1 MYRISAV
8 SYLNTVPF
16 VFGIKQSGYI
26 DNYQLLLD
34 VPSVCADKIINSEAD
49 IGLIPVSGIPY
60 IKNCEIISDY
70 CIGSQGKVKTVV
82 LASKIPLNNISEVYL
97 DLDSRTSAKLIKI
110 LAEKFW
116 KKSIIWKDLTSLTIL
131 DNCDSVLLIGDK
143 VFKYAEN
150 YEYIYDLSEEWFK
163 FTSLPFTFAC
173 WVANKKINEN
183 FKKNFNLAIK
193 YGVENKVVAVK
204 NSNFNTDQAIDY
216 IENYISY
223 DFDKLK
229 RQALDKFFK
238 LG

>member
-150 YEYIYDLSEEWFK
+150 CNMI
-163 FTSLPFTFAC
+163 
-173 WVANKKINEN
+173 
-183 FKKNFNLAIK
+183 
-193 YGVENKVVAVK
+193 
-204 NSNFNTDQAIDY
+204 
-216 IENYISY
+216 
-223 DFDKLK
+223 
-229 RQALDKFFK
+229 
-238 LG
+238 